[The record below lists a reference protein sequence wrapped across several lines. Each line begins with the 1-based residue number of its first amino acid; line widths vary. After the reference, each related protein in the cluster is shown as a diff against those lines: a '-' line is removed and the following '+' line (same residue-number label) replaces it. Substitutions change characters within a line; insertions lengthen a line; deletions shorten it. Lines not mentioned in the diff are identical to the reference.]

1 MTGRIAPAFHRN
13 RARIRFE
20 KTRIWPTRSEM
31 PVTRRFFLLAP
42 AAALAGCATP
52 RPEVSRG
59 GGGGPFRLGVDS
71 LAANGWDLLRGKRVG
86 LITNQTSVTGG
97 GAPTRAAMRRA
108 GVNLVALYAPEHGID
123 GTVGAGRHFGDRR
136 DSLTG
141 LPVHSLYGA
150 TRKPTPGM
158 LAPIDTM
165 VFDLQ
170 DIGCRS
176 YTYISTMI
184 VSMEACAEN
193 GKEFVVLDRPNPLGG
208 WRIEGPPVSSAWKSF
223 VSQVPT
229 PYVHGMTAGELAM
242 MACGEGWMRRPRLH
256 VVQMQGWNRNF
267 LWHDLGLAWRR
278 TSPNIPNAM
287 SPFYYVATGI
297 LGGAAA
303 VDVGVGWGEPFA
315 YAGGAGMNPQS
326 MVEACRRMGFPDVG
340 FSPYSHGGFGG
351 VRLSINPHMLA
362 SLTALDVHLLA
373 EINRQ
378 TRGAAIARMHG
389 DQLSLFNK
397 VYGSDGL
404 YRDLR
409 RGVPA
414 SRIVASWA
422 GYENSFRVSRQRH
435 LLY

>member
-1 MTGRIAPAFHRN
+1 MSAVLHFTAVI
-13 RARIRFE
+13 
-20 KTRIWPTRSEM
+20 S
-31 PVTRRFFLLAP
+31 VLV
-42 AAALAGCATP
+42 LAGCATP
-52 RPEVSRG
+52 SPEVFG
-59 GGGGPFRLGVDS
+59 GAQGGPYRLGADV
-71 LAANGWDLLRGKRVG
+71 LAGNGYDLLRGKRIG
-86 LITNQTSVTGG
+86 LITNQTGVNGSGV
-97 GAPTRAAMRRA
+97 PTRVAMKRV

-123 GTVGAGRHFGDRR
+123 GTVVAGRHFGNRR
-136 DSLTG
+136 DSATG
-141 LPVHSLYGA
+141 LPVYSLYGD
-150 TRKPTPGM
+150 TRKPTPKM
-158 LAPIDTM
+158 LAGIDMM
-165 VFDLQ
+165 VFDIQ

-193 GKEFVVLDRPNPLGG
+193 GKEFTVLDRPNPLGG
-208 WRIEGPPVSSAWKSF
+208 MRVEGPPVSPAWKSF

-242 MACGEGWMRRPRLH
+242 MACGEGWVRRPHLH
-256 VVQMQGWNRNF
+256 VVKMQGWGRNMV
-267 LWHDLGLAWRR
+267 WQDLGLGWRR

-297 LGGAAA
+297 LGSAAG
-303 VDVGVGWGEPFA
+303 VDVGIGWGEPFA
-315 YAGGAGMNPQS
+315 YAGGAGVNPQA
-326 MVEACRRMGFPDVG
+326 MAEACRRMGFPDVG
-340 FSPYSHGGFGG
+340 FTPYSHGGFAG
-351 VRLSINPHMLA
+351 VKLSFSPRTSA

-378 TRGAAIARMHG
+378 TRGATLARMRG

-397 VYGSDGL
+397 VYGSDRL
-404 YRDLR
+404 YHDLR

-422 GYENSFRVSRQRH
+422 GYENNFRVRRQRY